1 MPRSRNQRNRKI
13 RRYRKSRRGG
23 GNNNLANTNGLNMSN
38 NPTPNFVASNIQ
50 RPEPNNLLR
59 FNLPSHNIR
68 PSHNIGLNG
77 VLNSTKRFSRQNA
90 QRNLRQGESN
100 ALWANA
106 LSSPPI
112 EKKSWTNW
120 MLGR

>member
-1 MPRSRNQRNRKI
+1 
-13 RRYRKSRRGG
+13 
-23 GNNNLANTNGLNMSN
+23 MSN

-50 RPEPNNLLR
+50 RPESNNLLR
-59 FNLPSHNIR
+59 FNR
-68 PSHNIGLNG
+68 PTHNIGLNG
-77 VLNSTKRFSRQNA
+77 VLNSRKRFSRQNG

-106 LSSPPI
+106 LTSPPI
-112 EKKSWTNW
+112 GKRTWKNW